1 MQGERGESGRA
12 RPTVPEAKAAGP
24 TRMAQDRP
32 TRNDVLNEQLARL
45 DTQFVFHVLG
55 PRFFLGE
62 VFVDELPAVD
72 PELLH
77 VLLNLRRFQ
86 AHAVRDDEA
95 RAARIRFVSIR
106 GRSRCPLISASS
118 VPSPSIATGQF
129 DTINEISSSE
139 GVYWRCWTWRYN
151 GISSLNRSTSSR
163 VGMYRPRPSS
173 RRTMSAMRTLRAC
186 PVPPAERIGPA

>member
-1 MQGERGESGRA
+1 MQGERGESRRA
-12 RPTVPEAKAAGP
+12 RPTVAEAKAAGP

-32 TRNDVLNEQLARL
+32 TRDDVLNEHLARL
-45 DTQFVFHVLG
+45 DAQFVFHVLG

-95 RAARIRFVSIR
+95 RAAADSVRLDSREVAMPADLRVLRSFSVDRHGTVRHDQRDLLVAGRTAISFATRIASSSRSWVFESSRIRR
-106 GRSRCPLISASS
+106 
-118 VPSPSIATGQF
+118 ATP
-129 DTINEISSSE
+129 
-139 GVYWRCWTWRYN
+139 
-151 GISSLNRSTSSR
+151 STS
-163 VGMYRPRPSS
+163 
-173 RRTMSAMRTLRAC
+173 
-186 PVPPAERIGPA
+186 